1 MEKQT
6 VFIKRYPSK
15 GEFPN
20 KDKTWVIANGT
31 GLNYFNG
38 VFECPHTGEV
48 QENIQWWLEEVELPS
63 GEGLSYDTETPTKK
77 GSSLWWYAQGFK
89 AGANYILNKLKGGKN
104 EKLQS

>member
-15 GEFPN
+15 GELPN

-48 QENIQWWLEEVELPS
+48 QENIQWWLEEVELPR
-63 GEGLSYDTETPTKK
+63 GRTYPTIWRHPLEKEVVYGGTPNGLELAQT
-77 GSSLWWYAQGFK
+77 SS
-89 AGANYILNKLKGGKN
+89 
-104 EKLQS
+104 